1 MNFASLYARYE
12 ESKHYKDRWLALYKD
27 LYTYVIPDRDAFNI
41 KFNCRDDGKP
51 TGLQMW
57 DNTALLRAYQ
67 RANDLHGLL
76 LPQDRVW
83 GKLSLDPHLIN
94 PNQISEQQP
103 LLDEVNDRL
112 FFYLNQSNLARM
124 VASSNLDL
132 VGGTAALWVESIDDV
147 TPLYFRSIPA
157 VALTIEYSTDDVLN
171 TCWYQC
177 RMSGRKIIE
186 DFPHYKNKRKL
197 LDQPNELFVVIY
209 GQIKLKEN
217 QFYLYAIL
225 EDDPLTPLWETE
237 REYNQIIIYRDRVRP
252 GECEG
257 RGIGIDLLPTIR
269 DLNRIIEYSRKNLAY
284 KANPPLFYDA
294 DKYFNPH
301 AVRQWSDALIARN
314 PQGRN
319 PLEALHLP
327 EYPEVLEHI
336 RDLRQIIRDGF
347 QVDPI
352 GEVNTPVKSATEV
365 SIRENRAQRTSA
377 TDISRLINELP
388 KQVFTISAQIL
399 AKRRLLSQDRSIS
412 KLSTHLL
419 RFDFQSPLYDLQKQ
433 DDLSHF
439 TMMAQILQQFGGEG
453 AVLTATKMEEVLPF
467 LADKLNLPS
476 KLMKSKEEFANFLQH
491 MAQQIQQSQTPT
503 PQLPSPS
510 TSASPISI
518 PGPSQVQM

>member
-1 MNFASLYARYE
+1 MNLADLYARYE
-12 ESKHYKDRWLALYKD
+12 ESKRYKDRWLALYQE

-41 KFNCRDDGKP
+41 KFNTRDDGKP
-51 TGLQMW
+51 TSLMMW
-57 DNTALLRAYQ
+57 DNTALLSAYQ

-83 GKLSLDPHLIN
+83 GKLSLDPHLSK
-94 PNQISEQQP
+94 PEHISELQP
-103 LLDEVNDRL
+103 VVDEVNDRL

-157 VALTIEYSTDDVLN
+157 IALIVEYSTDDVLN

-177 RMSGRKIIE
+177 RMSGRKLAE
-186 DFPHYKNKRKL
+186 DFPKYKNKRKL
-197 LDQPNELFVVIY
+197 LEQPNELFTVIY

-217 QFYLYAIL
+217 HFYLYSIL
-225 EDDPLTPLWETE
+225 EDDPFTPLWEIE

-284 KANPPLFYDA
+284 KANPPIFYDV

-301 AVRQWSDALIARN
+301 MVRQWAGALIARN
-314 PQGRN
+314 PSGRN
-319 PLEALHLP
+319 PLEALQLP

-336 RDLRQIIRDGF
+336 KDLRQIVRDGF

-388 KQVFTISAQIL
+388 KQVFTISAKIL
-399 AKRRLLSQDRSIS
+399 AKRRLLTQDRSIPHIN
-412 KLSTHLL
+412 THLF

-476 KLMKSKEEFANFLQH
+476 KLMKSKEEFANFLQY
-491 MAQQIQQSQTPT
+491 MAQQIQQSQMPT

-510 TSASPISI
+510 TSASPIAI
-518 PGPSQVQM
+518 PSPSQIQF

>member
-1 MNFASLYARYE
+1 MNFATLYARYE
-12 ESKHYKDRWLALYKD
+12 ESKRYKDNWLALYND
-27 LYTYVIPDRDAFNI
+27 LYTFVIPNRDAFNI
-41 KFNCRDDGKP
+41 KFNFQDGGKP

-57 DNTALLRAYQ
+57 DNTALLSAYQ

-83 GKLSLDPHLIN
+83 GKLSLDPRLVKEDH
-94 PNQISEQQP
+94 ISELQP
-103 LLDEVNDRL
+103 VIDEVNDRL

-157 VALTIEYSTDDVLN
+157 ISLVIEYSTDDVLN

-177 RMSGRKIIE
+177 RMSGRKIAE
-186 DFPHYKNKRKL
+186 DFPKYKNKRRL
-197 LDQPNELFVVIY
+197 LEEPSNLFVVIY
-209 GQIKLKEN
+209 GQIKLREDK
-217 QFYLYAIL
+217 FYIYAIL
-225 EDDPLTPLWETE
+225 EDDPFTPLWESE
-237 REYNQIIIYRDRVRP
+237 RDYNQIIIYRDRVRP

-269 DLNRIIEYSRKNLAY
+269 DLNRVIEYSRKNLAF
-284 KANPPLFYDA
+284 KANPPLFYDV

-301 AVRQWSDALIARN
+301 MVRQWAGALIARN
-314 PQGRN
+314 PNGRN
-319 PLEALHLP
+319 PLEALQLP
-327 EYPEVLEHI
+327 EYPEIIEHI
-336 RDLRQIIRDGF
+336 RDLRQVIRDGF

-352 GEVNTPVKSATEV
+352 GEINTPVKSATEV

-388 KQVFTISAQIL
+388 KQIFTISAKIL
-399 AKRRLLSQDRSIS
+399 AKRRLLSQDRSVSGINS
-412 KLSTHLL
+412 HLL

-476 KLMKSKEEFANFLQH
+476 KLMKSKEEFAGFLQR
-491 MAQQIQQSQTPT
+491 MAQQIQQSQT

-518 PGPSQVQM
+518 PSPSQVQF

>member
-1 MNFASLYARYE
+1 MNLASLYARYE
-12 ESKHYKDRWLALYKD
+12 ESKRYKERWFSLYKD

-41 KFNCRDDGKP
+41 KFNYRDEGKP

-57 DNTALLRAYQ
+57 DNAALLSAYQ

-83 GKLSLDPHLIN
+83 GKLSLDPHLIKQ
-94 PNQISEQQP
+94 NQISEQQP

-132 VGGTAALWVESIDDV
+132 VGGTAALWIESIDDH

-157 VALTIEYSTDDVLN
+157 IALTIEYSTDDVLN

-177 RMSGRKIIE
+177 RLSGRKIVE
-186 DFPHYKNKRKL
+186 DFPQYKNKNNL
-197 LDQPNELFVVIY
+197 LDQPNELFTVIY
-209 GQIKLKEN
+209 GQVKLKEN
-217 QFYLYAIL
+217 KFYLYAIL
-225 EDDPLTPLWETE
+225 EDDPLIPLWEAE
-237 REYNQIIIYRDRVRP
+237 RDYNQIIIYRDRVRP

-269 DLNRIIEYSRKNLAY
+269 DLNRIIEYSRKNLAF

-301 AVRQWSDALIARN
+301 LFRKWSGAMIARN
-314 PQGRN
+314 PNGRN
-319 PLEALHLP
+319 PLEALQMP
-327 EYPEVLEHI
+327 KYPEVLEHI
-336 RDLRQIIRDGF
+336 RDLRQIVRDGF

-388 KQVFTISAQIL
+388 KQVFTISAKIL
-399 AKRRLLSQDRSIS
+399 AKRRLLAQDRSIS
-412 KLSTHLL
+412 GINPHLL

-453 AVLTATKMEEVLPF
+453 AVLTATKMEEVLLF
-467 LADKLNLPS
+467 LADKLNLPA
-476 KLMKSKEEFANFLQH
+476 KLMKSKEEFAHFMQH
-491 MAQQIQQSQTPT
+491 MAQQIQQSQAPT
-503 PQLPSPS
+503 PS
-510 TSASPISI
+510 TSASPITI
-518 PGPSQVQM
+518 PSPTEMQF

>member
-1 MNFASLYARYE
+1 MTFTDLYARYE
-12 ESKHYKDRWLALYKD
+12 ESKRYKDRWLALYKD

-41 KFNCRDDGKP
+41 KFNYRDEGKP

-57 DNTALLRAYQ
+57 DNTALLSAYQ

-94 PNQISEQQP
+94 PNQISQQQP

-157 VALTIEYSTDDVLN
+157 IALTIEYSTDDVLN

-177 RMSGRKIIE
+177 RMSGRKIAE
-186 DFPHYKNKRKL
+186 DFPKYKNKKRL
-197 LDQPNELFVVIY
+197 LEQPNDLFVVIY

-217 QFYLYAIL
+217 KFYLYAIL
-225 EDDPLTPLWETE
+225 EEDPLIPLWETE
-237 REYNQIIIYRDRVRP
+237 RDHNQIIIYRDRVRP

-269 DLNRIIEYSRKNLAY
+269 DLNRVIEYSRKNLAY

-301 AVRQWSDALIARN
+301 MVRQWSGALIARN

-319 PLEALHLP
+319 PLEALQLP

-336 RDLRQIIRDGF
+336 KDLRQIIRDGF

-388 KQVFTISAQIL
+388 KQIFTISAQIL

-476 KLMKSKEEFANFLQH
+476 KLMKSKEEFASFLQH
-491 MAQQIQQSQTPT
+491 MAQQIQQSQMPT

-510 TSASPISI
+510 TSASSI
-518 PGPSQVQM
+518 AIPSPSQVQF

>member
-1 MNFASLYARYE
+1 MNFTDLFARYE
-12 ESKHYKDRWLALYKD
+12 ESKRYKDRWLALYTD

-41 KFNCRDDGKP
+41 KFNTRDEGKP
-51 TGLQMW
+51 TGLMMW
-57 DNTALLRAYQ
+57 NNTALLSAYQ

-76 LPQDRVW
+76 LPQDWVW

-157 VALTIEYSTDDVLN
+157 IALTIEYSTDDVLN

-177 RMSGRKIIE
+177 RMSGRKIAE
-186 DFPHYKNKRKL
+186 DFPKYKHKRKL

-217 QFYLYAIL
+217 QFYLYTIL
-225 EDDPLTPLWETE
+225 EDDPLVPLWESE

-301 AVRQWSDALIARN
+301 MVRQWAGALIARN

-319 PLEALHLP
+319 PLEALQLP

-336 RDLRQIIRDGF
+336 RDLRQIVRDGF

-352 GEVNTPVKSATEV
+352 AEVNTPAYDFGDVIYNQGDA
-365 SIRENRAQRTSA
+365 
-377 TDISRLINELP
+377 RLSGDSH
-388 KQVFTISAQIL
+388 TI
-399 AKRRLLSQDRSIS
+399 
-412 KLSTHLL
+412 KLTLT
-419 RFDFQSPLYDLQKQ
+419 QSPGFTDECIRWQVVSDRRIDL
-433 DDLSHF
+433 
-439 TMMAQILQQFGGEG
+439 
-453 AVLTATKMEEVLPF
+453 
-467 LADKLNLPS
+467 N
-476 KLMKSKEEFANFLQH
+476 
-491 MAQQIQQSQTPT
+491 
-503 PQLPSPS
+503 
-510 TSASPISI
+510 
-518 PGPSQVQM
+518 

>member
-12 ESKHYKDRWLALYKD
+12 ESKHYKDRWVALYKD

-41 KFNCRDDGKP
+41 KFNYRDEGKP
-51 TGLQMW
+51 TSLQMW
-57 DNTALLRAYQ
+57 DNTALLSAYQ

-83 GKLSLDPHLIN
+83 GKLSLDPHLMN
-94 PNQISEQQP
+94 ANQVSEQQP

-132 VGGTAALWVESIDDV
+132 VGGTAALWIESIDDV

-157 VALTIEYSTDDVLN
+157 IALTIEYSTDDVLN

-177 RMSGRKIIE
+177 RMSGRKIVE
-186 DFPHYKNKRKL
+186 DFPKYKNKRNL
-197 LDQPNELFVVIY
+197 LEQPNDLFTVIY
-209 GQIKLKEN
+209 GQIKLKEDK
-217 QFYLYAIL
+217 FYLYVIL
-225 EDDPLTPLWETE
+225 EDDPLIPLWETE
-237 REYNQIIIYRDRVRP
+237 RDYNQIIIYRDRVRP

-269 DLNRIIEYSRKNLAY
+269 DLNRIIEYSRKNLAF

-301 AVRQWSDALIARN
+301 VFRKWSGAMIARN
-314 PQGRN
+314 PSGRN
-319 PLEALHLP
+319 PLEALQMP

-336 RDLRQIIRDGF
+336 RDLRQIVRDGF

-365 SIRENRAQRTSA
+365 SIRENRAQRSSA

-388 KQVFTISAQIL
+388 KQVFTISAKIL
-399 AKRRLLSQDRSIS
+399 AQRRLLAQDRSINRINA
-412 KLSTHLL
+412 HLL

-433 DDLSHF
+433 EDLSHF

-467 LADKLNLPS
+467 LADKLNLPT
-476 KLMKSKEEFANFLQH
+476 KLMKSKQEFARFVKL
-491 MAQQIQQSQTPT
+491 MAQQIQPSQVPT
-503 PQLPSPS
+503 PS

-518 PGPSQVQM
+518 PSPTQVQF

>member
-1 MNFASLYARYE
+1 VNFAQLHARYE
-12 ESKHYKDRWLALYKD
+12 ESKRYKERWYALYKD

-41 KFNCRDDGKP
+41 TFNFRDEGKP
-51 TGLQMW
+51 TGLMMW
-57 DNTALLRAYQ
+57 DNTALLSAYQ

-83 GKLSLDPHLIN
+83 GKLSLDSHLVK
-94 PNQISEQQP
+94 PDQISELQP
-103 LLDEVNDRL
+103 TVDEINDRL
-112 FFYLNQSNLARM
+112 FFYLNQSNLARI
-124 VASSNLDL
+124 VSSSNLDL

-157 VALTIEYSTDDVLN
+157 ISLIVEYSTDDVLN

-177 RMSGRKIIE
+177 RMSGRKLAE
-186 DFPHYKNKRKL
+186 DFPDYKNKRRL
-197 LDQPNELFVVIY
+197 LEQPNDLFTVIY

-217 QFYLYAIL
+217 KFYLYAIL
-225 EDDPLTPLWETE
+225 EDDPLTPLWEIE
-237 REYNQIIIYRDRVRP
+237 RDYNQIVIYRDRVRP

-269 DLNRIIEYSRKNLAY
+269 DLNKIVELDRKSLAM
-284 KANPPLFYDA
+284 KAQPPIFYDA

-301 AVRQWSDALIARN
+301 RVRQWAGALIARN
-314 PQGRN
+314 PTGRN
-319 PLEALHLP
+319 PLEALQMP
-327 EYPEVLEHI
+327 EYVSVREDAKI
-336 RDLRQIIRDGF
+336 LRQIIRNGF

-388 KQVFTISAQIL
+388 KQVFTISAKIL
-399 AKRRLLSQDRSIS
+399 AKRRLLTQDRSIPHIN
-412 KLSTHLL
+412 THLF

-439 TMMAQILQQFGGEG
+439 TMLAQILQQFGGEG

-467 LADKLNLPS
+467 LADKLNLPA

-491 MAQQIQQSQTPT
+491 MAQQIQQSQMPT

-510 TSASPISI
+510 TSASPIAI
-518 PGPSQVQM
+518 PSPSQVQF

>member
-1 MNFASLYARYE
+1 M
-12 ESKHYKDRWLALYKD
+12 
-27 LYTYVIPDRDAFNI
+27 
-41 KFNCRDDGKP
+41 
-51 TGLQMW
+51 
-57 DNTALLRAYQ
+57 
-67 RANDLHGLL
+67 
-76 LPQDRVW
+76 W

-157 VALTIEYSTDDVLN
+157 IALTIEYSTDDVLN

-177 RMSGRKIIE
+177 RMSGRKIVE
-186 DFPHYKNKRKL
+186 DFPKYNNKRRL
-197 LDQPNELFVVIY
+197 LEQPNDLFVVIY

-217 QFYLYAIL
+217 KFYLYAIL
-225 EDDPLTPLWETE
+225 EDDPFVPLWETE
-237 REYNQIIIYRDRVRP
+237 RDHNQIIIYRDRVRP

-269 DLNRIIEYSRKNLAY
+269 DLNRVIEYSRKNLAY

-301 AVRQWSDALIARN
+301 MVRQWSGALIARN

-319 PLEALHLP
+319 PLEALQLP

-336 RDLRQIIRDGF
+336 KDLRQIIRDGF

-352 GEVNTPVKSATEV
+352 GEVNTPVKSICYG
-365 SIRENRAQRTSA
+365 SIDQR
-377 TDISRLINELP
+377 
-388 KQVFTISAQIL
+388 KQSTAYQCDGYFT
-399 AKRRLLSQDRSIS
+399 
-412 KLSTHLL
+412 
-419 RFDFQSPLYDLQKQ
+419 
-433 DDLSHF
+433 
-439 TMMAQILQQFGGEG
+439 
-453 AVLTATKMEEVLPF
+453 
-467 LADKLNLPS
+467 LN
-476 KLMKSKEEFANFLQH
+476 
-491 MAQQIQQSQTPT
+491 
-503 PQLPSPS
+503 
-510 TSASPISI
+510 
-518 PGPSQVQM
+518 

>member
-12 ESKHYKDRWLALYKD
+12 ESKRYKDRWLALYKD

-41 KFNCRDDGKP
+41 KFNYRDDGKP
-51 TGLQMW
+51 TSLQMW
-57 DNTALLRAYQ
+57 DNTALLSAYQ

-94 PNQISEQQP
+94 SHQISEQQP
-103 LLDEVNDRL
+103 LLDEINDRL

-157 VALTIEYSTDDVLN
+157 IALTIEYSTDDVLN

-177 RMSGRKIIE
+177 QLSGRKIVE
-186 DFPHYKNKRKL
+186 DFPKYKNKRNL
-197 LDQPNELFVVIY
+197 LDQLNELFTVIY
-209 GQIKLKEN
+209 GQIKLKEDK
-217 QFYLYAIL
+217 FYLYAIL
-225 EDDPLTPLWETE
+225 ENDLLVPLWECE
-237 REYNQIIIYRDRVRP
+237 RDHNQIIIYRDRVRP

-269 DLNRIIEYSRKNLAY
+269 DLNRIIEYSRKNLAF

-301 AVRQWSDALIARN
+301 VFRKWSGAMIARN
-314 PQGRN
+314 PNGRN
-319 PLEALHLP
+319 PLEALQMP

-336 RDLRQIIRDGF
+336 RDLRQIVRDGF

-388 KQVFTISAQIL
+388 KQVFTISAKIL
-399 AKRRLLSQDRSIS
+399 AKRRLLSQDKSVSGINP
-412 KLSTHLL
+412 HLL

-453 AVLTATKMEEVLPF
+453 AVLSATKMEEVLPF

-476 KLMKSKEEFANFLQH
+476 KLMKSKEEFASFLQH
-491 MAQQIQQSQTPT
+491 MAQQIQQSQMPT
-503 PQLPSPS
+503 PS

-518 PGPSQVQM
+518 PNPSQVQF

>member
-1 MNFASLYARYE
+1 MNFAQLYARFE
-12 ESKHYKDRWLALYKD
+12 ESKRYKDRWLALYKD

-41 KFNCRDDGKP
+41 KFNYRDEGKP

-57 DNTALLRAYQ
+57 DNTALLSAYQ

-83 GKLSLDPHLIN
+83 GKLSLDPHFIH
-94 PNQISEQQP
+94 PNQISEQQL
-103 LLDEVNDRL
+103 LLDEINDRL

-157 VALTIEYSTDDVLN
+157 IALIIEYSMDDVLN

-177 RMSGRKIIE
+177 RMSGRKIAE
-186 DFPHYKNKRKL
+186 DFPKYPNQRRL
-197 LDQPNELFVVIY
+197 RDQPNELFVVVY

-217 QFYLYAIL
+217 QFYLYAFL
-225 EDDPLTPLWETE
+225 EEDPLTPLWESE
-237 REYNQIIIYRDRVRP
+237 RDYNQIIIYRDRVRP

-269 DLNRIIEYSRKNLAY
+269 DLNRVIEYSRKNLAF
-284 KANPPLFYDA
+284 KANPPIFYDA

-301 AVRQWSDALIARN
+301 RVRQWAGALIARN

-319 PLEALHLP
+319 PLEALQLP
-327 EYPEVLEHI
+327 EYPDVLEHI
-336 RDLRQIIRDGF
+336 RDLRQVIRDGF

-388 KQVFTISAQIL
+388 KQVFTITAKIL
-399 AKRRLLSQDRSIS
+399 AKRRLLSQDRSVS
-412 KLSTHLL
+412 GLNPHLL

-439 TMMAQILQQFGGEG
+439 TMLAQILQQFGGEG
-453 AVLTATKMEEVLPF
+453 AVMSATKMEEVLPF

-476 KLMKSKEEFANFLQH
+476 KLMKSKEEFAAFLQQ
-491 MAQQIQQSQTPT
+491 MAQQIQQAQMPT
-503 PQLPSPS
+503 PS

-518 PGPSQVQM
+518 PSPSKVQM

>member
-1 MNFASLYARYE
+1 MNLATLYTRYE
-12 ESKHYKDRWLALYKD
+12 ESKRYKDRWLALYKD

-41 KFNCRDDGKP
+41 KFNYQDQGKP
-51 TGLQMW
+51 TSLQMW
-57 DNTALLRAYQ
+57 DNTALLSAYQ

-83 GKLSLDPHLIN
+83 GKLSLDSHLIN
-94 PNQISEQQP
+94 DNQISEQQP
-103 LLDEVNDRL
+103 LKNSG
-112 FFYLNQSNLARM
+112 F
-124 VASSNLDL
+124 SNLDL
-132 VGGTAALWVESIDDV
+132 VGGTAALWIESIDDV

-157 VALTIEYSTDDVLN
+157 ITLVIEYSTDDVLN

-177 RMSGRKIIE
+177 KMSGRKIVE
-186 DFPHYKNKRKL
+186 DFPKYKNKKNL
-197 LDQPNELFVVIY
+197 VDQPNDLFTVIY

-217 QFYLYAIL
+217 KFYLYAIL
-225 EDDPLTPLWETE
+225 ENDPLTPLWETE
-237 REYNQIIIYRDRVRP
+237 RDYNQIIIYRDRLRP

-269 DLNRIIEYSRKNLAY
+269 DLNRIIEYSRKSLAF

-301 AVRQWSDALIARN
+301 VFRRGWSGTMIARN
-314 PQGRN
+314 PNGRN
-319 PLEALHLP
+319 PLEALQMP

-336 RDLRQIIRDGF
+336 RDLRQIVRDGF

-388 KQVFTISAQIL
+388 KQVFTTSAKIL
-399 AKRRLLSQDRSIS
+399 AKRRLLSKDRIHFMIC
-412 KLSTHLL
+412 K
-419 RFDFQSPLYDLQKQ
+419 KK

-439 TMMAQILQQFGGEG
+439 TLLAQILQQFGGEG

-467 LADKLNLPS
+467 LADKLNLPA
-476 KLMKSKEEFANFLQH
+476 KLIKSKQEFAHFIQQ
-491 MAQQIQQSQTPT
+491 MAQQIQQSQAPT
-503 PQLPSPS
+503 PS

-518 PGPSQVQM
+518 PTPTEIQF

>member
-1 MNFASLYARYE
+1 MG
-12 ESKHYKDRWLALYKD
+12 LYKD

-41 KFNCRDDGKP
+41 KFNYRDEGKP
-51 TGLQMW
+51 TGLMMW
-57 DNTALLRAYQ
+57 DNTALLSAYQ

-83 GKLSLDPHLIN
+83 GKLSLDPHLIKSEH
-94 PNQISEQQP
+94 ISELQP
-103 LLDEVNDRL
+103 VVDEMNDRL

-157 VALTIEYSTDDVLN
+157 IALIVEYSTDDVLN

-177 RMSGRKIIE
+177 RMSGRKLAE
-186 DFPHYKNKRKL
+186 DFADYKNKRRL
-197 LDQPNELFVVIY
+197 LEQPNELFTVIY

-217 QFYLYAIL
+217 HFYLYAIL

-237 REYNQIIIYRDRVRP
+237 RDYNQIIIYRDRVRP

-269 DLNRIIEYSRKNLAY
+269 DLNRVIEYSRKNLAY
-284 KANPPLFYDA
+284 KANPPIFYDA

-301 AVRQWSDALIARN
+301 MVRQWAGALIARN
-314 PQGRN
+314 PSGRN
-319 PLEALHLP
+319 PLEALQLP

-336 RDLRQIIRDGF
+336 KDLRQIIRDGF

-352 GEVNTPVKSATEV
+352 GEVNTPVKSATKV

-388 KQVFTISAQIL
+388 KQVFTISAKIL
-399 AKRRLLSQDRSIS
+399 AKRRLLSQDRSIPHIN
-412 KLSTHLL
+412 THLF

-439 TMMAQILQQFGGEG
+439 TMLAQILQQFGGEG

-476 KLMKSKEEFANFLQH
+476 KLMKSKEEFASFLQH
-491 MAQQIQQSQTPT
+491 MAQQIQQSQIPT
-503 PQLPSPS
+503 PQLPTPA

-518 PGPSQVQM
+518 PSPSQIQF

>member
-1 MNFASLYARYE
+1 MNFTQLYARYE

-41 KFNCRDDGKP
+41 KFNYRDEGKP
-51 TGLQMW
+51 TGLLMW
-57 DNTALLRAYQ
+57 DNTALLSAYQ

-76 LPQDRVW
+76 LPQDRIW
-83 GKLSLDPHLIN
+83 GKLSLDPHFTRQDN
-94 PNQISEQQP
+94 ISELQP
-103 LLDEVNDRL
+103 LIDEINDHL
-112 FFYLNQSNLARM
+112 FFYLNQSNLSRM

-132 VGGTAALWVESIDDV
+132 VGGTAALWIESIDDV

-157 VALTIEYSTDDVLN
+157 IALTIEYSTDDVLN

-177 RMSGRKIIE
+177 RMSGRKIAE
-186 DFPHYKNKRKL
+186 DFPTYKNKRRL
-197 LDQPNELFVVIY
+197 LEQPNDLFTVIY

-237 REYNQIIIYRDRVRP
+237 RDYNQIIIYRDRVRP

-269 DLNRIIEYSRKNLAY
+269 DLNRVIEYSRKNLAY

-301 AVRQWSDALIARN
+301 MVRQWAGALIARN

-319 PLEALHLP
+319 PLEALQLP

-388 KQVFTISAQIL
+388 KQIFTISAKIL
-399 AKRRLLSQDRSIS
+399 AKRRLLSQDRSVSGINP
-412 KLSTHLL
+412 HLL

-453 AVLTATKMEEVLPF
+453 AVLTATKMEEVIPF
-467 LADKLNLPS
+467 LTDKLNLPA
-476 KLMKSKEEFANFLQH
+476 KLMKSKEEFASFLQH
-491 MAQQIQQSQTPT
+491 MAQQIQSSQAPT
-503 PQLPSPS
+503 PQLPTPA

-518 PGPSQVQM
+518 PSPSQVQF

>member
-1 MNFASLYARYE
+1 MNFESLYARYE
-12 ESKHYKDRWLALYKD
+12 ESKRYKERWFSLYKD

-41 KFNCRDDGKP
+41 KFNFQDEGKP
-51 TGLQMW
+51 TSLQMW
-57 DNTALLRAYQ
+57 DNTALLSAYQ

-94 PNQISEQQP
+94 ADQISEQQP

-157 VALTIEYSTDDVLN
+157 IALTIEYSTDDVLN

-186 DFPHYKNKRKL
+186 DFPKYKNKKNL
-197 LDQPNELFVVIY
+197 LDQPNELFTVIY
-209 GQIKLKEN
+209 GQIKLKEDK
-217 QFYLYAIL
+217 FFLYAIL
-225 EDDPLTPLWETE
+225 ENDPLTPLWESE
-237 REYNQIIIYRDRVRP
+237 RDYNQIIIYRDRVRP

-269 DLNRIIEYSRKNLAY
+269 DLNRIIEYSRKNLAF

-301 AVRQWSDALIARN
+301 LFRKWSGAMIARN
-314 PQGRN
+314 PNGRN
-319 PLEALHLP
+319 PLEALQMP

-336 RDLRQIIRDGF
+336 RDLRQIVRDGF

-388 KQVFTISAQIL
+388 KQIFTISAKIL
-399 AKRRLLSQDRSIS
+399 AKRRLLSKDKSIS
-412 KLSTHLL
+412 GIQSHLL

-467 LADKLNLPS
+467 LADKLNLPA
-476 KLMKSKEEFANFLQH
+476 KLMKSKEEFASFMQH
-491 MAQQIQQSQTPT
+491 MAQQIQQSQAPT
-503 PQLPSPS
+503 PS
-510 TSASPISI
+510 TSASPINI
-518 PGPSQVQM
+518 PSPTQVQF